1 MNSWA
6 RRERVDQ
13 LLILDPDVNLLYVP
27 KLIQFTSINP
37 NNTYRYDT
45 SGILACKHG
54 SDSCLTA
61 APGKQ
66 QHQVNNQSLVAL
78 PNLELSH
85 LINISQLPIHWNL
98 RPVFA
103 G

>member
-61 APGKQ
+61 ALGID
-66 QHQVNNQSLVAL
+66 NQSLVAL
-78 PNLELSH
+78 PILELTH
-85 LINISQLPIHWNL
+85 LITISQLPIHWNL
-98 RPVFA
+98 RPVF
-103 G
+103 GG